1 MKKAIVISFYE
12 SGNLGDIE
20 LSSCIDKLV
29 EAKGYN
35 ILKYNFTTCKR
46 IVKTKDPKQITL
58 LNAVGKKKISLFKNI
73 FRKLIGDKYYEL
85 LIWKFKIEKNWSNNE
100 EFKSDLSNSDVV
112 IFAGGNMIMDL
123 SVTWPYI
130 IKKYIDL
137 ISHYDKSFYFMYV
150 GVGPLKYRESIK
162 ILKKSFKNVKGIS
175 VRDEISKQIASKFV
189 DEEKIK
195 LTVDPVFLN
204 GIEKISRIKSIIPLQ
219 IGICVLGS
227 MCFNNKQDFNVYLK
241 GVERLIKL
249 LIKEKNTNII
259 LFSTELM
266 DYESISIVNDNIKSD
281 NVKVEHISS
290 IDELVMLYDRINFLV
305 GGRMHSM
312 ILAQNRLLPFLG
324 IQWQNKIL
332 GFGKVTNSEYKMFSM
347 KEFSKNTE
355 KVCEI
360 IFNESTDLH
369 MLSNM
374 QKKNLELKYTV
385 FKGNLL

>member
-1 MKKAIVISFYE
+1 
-12 SGNLGDIE
+12 
-20 LSSCIDKLV
+20 
-29 EAKGYN
+29 
-35 ILKYNFTTCKR
+35 
-46 IVKTKDPKQITL
+46 
-58 LNAVGKKKISLFKNI
+58 
-73 FRKLIGDKYYEL
+73 LIGDKYYEL

-123 SVTWPYI
+123 SITWPYI

-249 LIKEKNTNII
+249 LIKKKNTNII

-385 FKGNLL
+385 FKRNLS